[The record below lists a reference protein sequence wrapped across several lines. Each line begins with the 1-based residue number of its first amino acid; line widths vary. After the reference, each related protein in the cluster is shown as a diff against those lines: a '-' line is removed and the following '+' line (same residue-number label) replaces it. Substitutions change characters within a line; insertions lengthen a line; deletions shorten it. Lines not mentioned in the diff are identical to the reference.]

1 MALCTFTV
9 SAKRQKDANNENDD
23 LIDLDKDKI
32 NEWKEMKP
40 KPRNIF
46 QRILSDEVNFI
57 RNKIRIG
64 SD

>member
-9 SAKRQKDANNENDD
+9 STKRQKDANNENDD
-23 LIDLDKDKI
+23 PIDLDKDKT
-32 NEWKEMKP
+32 NNWKEMKP